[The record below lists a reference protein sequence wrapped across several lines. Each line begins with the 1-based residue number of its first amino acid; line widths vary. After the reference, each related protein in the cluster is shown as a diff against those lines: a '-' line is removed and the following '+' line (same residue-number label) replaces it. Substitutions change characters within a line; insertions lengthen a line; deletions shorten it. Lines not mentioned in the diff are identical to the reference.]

1 MYMNRT
7 IWKGVFSA
15 VTTKFKPD
23 FSLDIDRME
32 AHFNEQIEAGIHGFV
47 VTGSL
52 GENAALTIPEKLEVL
67 NTAIRVSNGRI
78 PVLAGVAETTA
89 AAEISVIEQ
98 AVKLGADGFMVLP
111 AMRYPAE
118 PQEAMQHFRAV
129 AEACPLPIMIYNNPV
144 AYKVDITPQMFAEL
158 ADESTFIALKESS
171 DNVRRVTDIINTC
184 GDRYQLFTGV
194 DNIALESLVMG
205 ATGWVA
211 GLVCAFPRETV
222 AIYNLVQEGKI
233 EEARTIY
240 RWFRPLLDLDVT
252 PRFVHYIKYTEA
264 VVSGH
269 ANDAIVREP
278 RYPMPEAERAHIESI
293 VRHALETRV
302 SA

>member
-1 MYMNRT
+1 
-7 IWKGVFSA
+7 
-15 VTTKFKPD
+15 
-23 FSLDIDRME
+23 
-32 AHFNEQIEAGIHGFV
+32 
-47 VTGSL
+47 
-52 GENAALTIPEKLEVL
+52 
-67 NTAIRVSNGRI
+67 
-78 PVLAGVAETTA
+78 
-89 AAEISVIEQ
+89 
-98 AVKLGADGFMVLP
+98 
-111 AMRYPAE
+111 
-118 PQEAMQHFRAV
+118 
-129 AEACPLPIMIYNNPV
+129 
-144 AYKVDITPQMFAEL
+144 MFAEL